1 MHKKFKNLAFIL
13 AGKDK
18 DMLETYSEMLS
29 KFKNLIGKLFCN
41 EPAHD
46 NKYFKT
52 KIRFSRGE
60 IKVGFYDEGQLSKK
74 THS

>member
-18 DMLETYSEMLS
+18 DMLEIYSEMLS

-60 IKVGFYDEGQLSKK
+60 IKAGFYDEG
-74 THS
+74 

>member
-1 MHKKFKNLAFIL
+1 
-13 AGKDK
+13 
-18 DMLETYSEMLS
+18 MLETYSEMLS